1 MKESLRYIYH
11 YEPAQD
17 TTQAVTLLLLHG
29 TGGNENDL
37 AGLGRMLLPGAGQLR
52 PRGNVLENGQARYF
66 RRFAEGVLDIED
78 VKRRTAEL
86 AIFVQQASEVYG
98 FDQQQIIAAGFSN
111 GANITASMLFL
122 LPQTLQA
129 AILLHPMVPFV
140 PETLPELKGKP
151 VFIGAGR
158 ADPLVP
164 AAQTEKL
171 AELLQQ
177 AGAQIHIFWHN
188 GGHSISKD
196 EVKAA
201 KSWLETTE
209 RMSMGK

>member
-1 MKESLRYIYH
+1 MKEPLQYIHDYK
-11 YEPAQD
+11 PAQD
-17 TTQAVTLLLLHG
+17 STRTVTLLLLHG

-37 AGLGRMLLPGAGQLR
+37 AGLGRLLLPGAGQLR

-66 RRFAEGVLDIED
+66 HRFAAGLLDIED
-78 VKRRTAEL
+78 VKLRTVEL
-86 AIFVQQASEVYG
+86 AAFVQQASVMYG
-98 FDQQQIIAAGFSN
+98 FAQQQVIAAGFSN
-111 GANITASMLFL
+111 GANIAASMLFL

-129 AILLHPMVPFV
+129 AILLHPMLPFV
-140 PETLPELKGKP
+140 PESLPELKGKP

-164 AAQTEKL
+164 AVQTEKL
-171 AELLQQ
+171 AELLRQ
-177 AGAQIHIFWHN
+177 AGAEVSIFWHN

-201 KSWLETTE
+201 RNWLHEL
-209 RMSMGK
+209 SFQGKA